1 MKMLFVGDGD
11 LHKYFY
17 ESLQEEVDVVVFD
30 FNMLQ
35 DVDYKSELR
44 GEMHKLE
51 ELAICSKKQE
61 AVFLA
66 GCYTN
71 SHGLMRK
78 SVVIADNGKILGV
91 ADMIFTD
98 EESDYIGGAHLKVYE
113 TRAGKI
119 GVIVAEDIYYPHL
132 AQTLSLCDA
141 DYIICVFEEIVDNL
155 PTLMLRAC
163 AFTSGV
169 NIVMR
174 ASGIV
179 QIAAP
184 NGEIIYRTA
193 KKLDS
198 YTLDIRREYQLLTTR
213 GRGYVKHESKDY

>member
-1 MKMLFVGDGD
+1 MKMLFVADGN
-11 LHKYFY
+11 LQKFFF
-17 ESLQEEVDVVVFD
+17 ECPQEEFDVVVFD
-30 FNMLQ
+30 FTMLGN
-35 DVDYKSELR
+35 VDYKSELS
-44 GEMHKLE
+44 GQMHKLE
-51 ELAICSKKQE
+51 ELAICSKRQE

-71 SHGLMRK
+71 SHGLVRK

-91 ADMIFTD
+91 ADMIYTD
-98 EESDYIGGAHLKVYE
+98 EESDYIGGAHLKVYD

-119 GVIVAEDIYYPHL
+119 GILVAEDIYYPHL

-141 DYIICVFEEIVDNL
+141 DYIICIFEEIVDNL
-155 PTLMLRAC
+155 PTLMVRAS

-174 ASGIV
+174 AAGVV
-179 QIAAP
+179 QVAAP
-184 NGEIIYRTA
+184 NGEIIYRTS
-193 KKLDS
+193 KKIDG